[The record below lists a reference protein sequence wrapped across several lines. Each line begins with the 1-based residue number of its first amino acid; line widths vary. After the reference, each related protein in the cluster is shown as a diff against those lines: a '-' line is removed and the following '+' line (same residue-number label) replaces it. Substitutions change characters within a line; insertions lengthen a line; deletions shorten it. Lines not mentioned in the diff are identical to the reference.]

1 MKYPFITFNILL
13 LRLAIAYSPPTF
25 NVPIAEADHAGRAV
39 DCAEPI
45 LRGVVISEFA
55 GELLEV
61 RIGVN
66 TGLLITGNLGGGG
79 QQKYTVHGD
88 AMNMAPRLE
97 ALNKETK
104 TTLPIADSTAGH
116 LDRTDLQ
123 DVGSITLR
131 GLTSEVPVYMLAG
144 TRNLSAT
151 DID

>member
-1 MKYPFITFNILL
+1 M
-13 LRLAIAYSPPTF
+13 
-25 NVPIAEADHAGRAV
+25 
-39 DCAEPI
+39 
-45 LRGVVISEFA
+45 
-55 GELLEV
+55 
-61 RIGVN
+61 N
-66 TGLLITGNLGGGG
+66 TGLLIAGNVGGGG
-79 QQKYTVHGD
+79 RQNYTVHGD

-97 ALNKETK
+97 ALDKETE

-123 DVGSITLR
+123 GVGSITLR